1 MKRVYLFILI
11 ALCAI
16 MVKAQSTSRSF
27 VVPVSEDGKATLSCF
42 LPSAEK
48 ATGRAVVVCPGGAYW
63 IVAMKVP
70 TGQSI
75 SISRELPALC

>member
-1 MKRVYLFILI
+1 MKRLYLFILI
-11 ALCAI
+11 ALCSI

-48 ATGRAVVVCPGGAYW
+48 ATGRAVVVCPVEPTGLW
-63 IVAMKVP
+63 LCSMKVP

-75 SISRELPALC
+75 SISRE

>member
-48 ATGRAVVVCPGGAYW
+48 ATG
-63 IVAMKVP
+63 
-70 TGQSI
+70 
-75 SISRELPALC
+75 LPW